1 VFFVCENARITAY
14 TNKQY
19 IYITNV
25 CTVTEIDCKES
36 TTKDKPRSG
45 KIEQT
50 CNPPVLASVAKKRLM
65 FVAYTLFSINTLHEC
80 HFFKV

>member
-1 VFFVCENARITAY
+1 MTRLALLHDPPPFPRLLRLLEVELFYDVVFLCENARITAY

-19 IYITNV
+19 IYFTNV

-50 CNPPVLASVAKKRLM
+50 CNPPVLA
-65 FVAYTLFSINTLHEC
+65 
-80 HFFKV
+80 